1 MAIYSFVSLAALV
14 IHLIVNFDVF
24 FSKEGRSFPGGKLY
38 LFFLI
43 TVMAFHVAD
52 CLWWTLYEYD
62 LAILTYVDTSIYY
75 LTLGL
80 SIFTWGLFVS
90 HYLERKNEPVLK
102 VIFFFCLGCFFF
114 QIISV
119 LINLFVPI
127 LFEITPDGEYV
138 SHRMRSAAYG
148 LQLLSLI
155 MTAIYTLYHI
165 IKDGKHFD
173 LKYLSIL
180 AFSLATGAF
189 VLLQIYFKLL
199 PLPAIGFVLGIC
211 SLHTFVVEAQRKE
224 KRKELNE
231 MQTQVAHD
239 ALTGM
244 LSKHAYVD
252 EEERINNLIEQQVAD
267 QFSVVMFDVNGLK
280 RINDTKGHDAG
291 DKYLIECA
299 KLIQKTFKGCPVYRV
314 GGDEFVAILTNDA
327 YDNRE
332 ELVKKFNDIID
343 VNVKKGGPIVSCG
356 SSSYIPGKDV
366 YLVHVFYRADKT
378 MYKRKECL
386 KAIYKPN

>member
-24 FSKEGRSFPGGKLY
+24 FSKEGRSFPGGKYY

-43 TVMAFHVAD
+43 TVMAFHVTD
-52 CLWWTLYEYD
+52 TLWWTLYEHQ
-62 LAILTYVDTSIYY
+62 LITLTYIDTVGYY
-75 LTLGL
+75 LMIGL
-80 SIFTWGLFVS
+80 SIFAWGLFVS

-102 VIFFFCLGCFFF
+102 VIFFFCLGCFMF
-114 QIISV
+114 QTISV
-119 LINLFVPI
+119 FINLFVPI
-127 LFEITPDGEYV
+127 LFEITPEGV
-138 SHRMRSAAYG
+138 FITHRIRSAAYG
-148 LQLLSLI
+148 LQICSLI
-155 MTAIYTLYHI
+155 MTAVYTTFHL
-165 IKDGKHFD
+165 IKDRKHLD
-173 LKYLSIL
+173 RKYLAIL
-180 AFSLATGAF
+180 AFSLTSGVF
-189 VLLQIYFKLL
+189 VFLQLYFTLL
-199 PLPAIGFVLGIC
+199 PLYPVGYIVGVC
-211 SLHTFVVEAQRKE
+211 SLHTFVVEEQKEE
-224 KRKELNE
+224 KRNELNIA
-231 MQTQVAHD
+231 QSQIAHD

-332 ELVKKFNDIID
+332 ELVKKFNDI
-343 VNVKKGGPIVSCG
+343 
-356 SSSYIPGKDV
+356 
-366 YLVHVFYRADKT
+366 
-378 MYKRKECL
+378 
-386 KAIYKPN
+386 

>member
-38 LFFLI
+38 LFFLVS
-43 TVMAFHVAD
+43 VMVFHVSDA
-52 CLWWTLYEYD
+52 LWWTLYEYD
-62 LAILTYVDTSIYY
+62 LATLTYIDTAVYY
-75 LTLGL
+75 LMVGL

-90 HYLERKNEPVLK
+90 HYLERKNEPFLK

-114 QIISV
+114 QIIAV
-119 LINLFVPI
+119 FINFFVPI

-138 SHRMRSAAYG
+138 SHRLRSAAYG
-148 LQLLSLI
+148 LQVCSLI
-155 MTAIYTLYHI
+155 MTAVYTTYHI
-165 IKDGKHFD
+165 IKGRKHLD

-180 AFSLATGAF
+180 AFSLVTGVF
-189 VLLQIYFKLL
+189 VVLQLYFKLL
-199 PLPAIGFVLGIC
+199 PLYSLGYIVGIC
-211 SLHTFVVEAQRKE
+211 ALHTFVVEEQKSE
-224 KRKELNE
+224 KQKELHTA
-231 MQTQVAHD
+231 QSQVAHD

-252 EEERINNLIEQQVAD
+252 EEERINQLIDKQVAN

-291 DKYLIECA
+291 DKYLIESA
-299 KLIQKTFKGCPVYRV
+299 KLISKTFKGCPIYRV
-314 GGDEFVAILTNDA
+314 GGDEFVTILINEA

-332 ELVKKFNDIID
+332 ELVKKFNDTID

-356 SSSYIPGKDV
+356 LSSYIPGTDV

-378 MYKRKECL
+378 MYKRKEYL
-386 KAIYKPN
+386 KSIYKPI